1 MEEPLAGSAIGVE
14 GEKRSQRFQRKHVLG
29 CTDAQTNG
37 GTVRRLVNWFVFSH
51 VHIWLLVW

>member
-14 GEKRSQRFQRKHVLG
+14 EEKQSQRFQRKHVLG

-37 GTVRRLVNWFVFSH
+37 GTIRRLVSRFVFSH
-51 VHIWLLVW
+51 VHM